1 MALFWEGLAAF
12 LEAVGIA
19 AILWVLFDWFM
30 YPKRAGNV
38 PVLLSISGDAG
49 ELEHLL
55 RRLDGLTVIL
65 RDEGLADEG
74 LRRNCSFSPA
84 SLQNFFAGMQD
95 SPRPFLLS
103 VL

>member
-38 PVLLSISGDAG
+38 PVLLSISGDAE

-65 RDEGLADEG
+65 RDEGLSDEG
-74 LRRNCSFSPA
+74 LRRA
-84 SLQNFFAGMQD
+84 EDAAARHRQ
-95 SPRPFLLS
+95 
-103 VL
+103 

>member
-65 RDEGLADEG
+65 RDEGLSHEW
-74 LRRNCSFSPA
+74 LRRAEDAAARHPSIT
-84 SLQNFFAGMQD
+84 LKKRGDTHGGTQYH
-95 SPRPFLLS
+95 
-103 VL
+103 

>member
-30 YPKRAGNV
+30 YPKKAGNV

-65 RDEGLADEG
+65 RDEGLSDEG
-74 LRRNCSFSPA
+74 LRRAEAAAARHLNIT
-84 SLQNFFAGMQD
+84 LKKRGDTHGGTQYH
-95 SPRPFLLS
+95 
-103 VL
+103 

>member
-38 PVLLSISGDAG
+38 PVLLSISGNAE

-65 RDEGLADEG
+65 RDEGLSDEG
-74 LRRNCSFSPA
+74 LRRAEDAAARHHNIT
-84 SLQNFFAGMQD
+84 LKKRGDTHGGTQYH
-95 SPRPFLLS
+95 
-103 VL
+103 

>member
-1 MALFWEGLAAF
+1 MALFWESLAAF

-38 PVLLSISGDAG
+38 PVLLSISGNAE

-65 RDEGLADEG
+65 RDEGLSDEG
-74 LRRNCSFSPA
+74 LRRAEDAAARHPNIT
-84 SLQNFFAGMQD
+84 LKKRGDTHGGTQYH
-95 SPRPFLLS
+95 
-103 VL
+103 